1 MFCIF
6 LHVPALSLRH
16 TVRPLQG
23 GPRCPSLLRWAP
35 ATSPRHWCH
44 WCHVAPEFIN
54 RPNFQECGGHRW
66 SWRSPF
72 QSRMCSPKKNKPWKA
87 WILVGFKPNIL
98 AKLRQIKGV
107 KILQANPWYPN
118 LLCEKSALQIAELQL
133 YLMQLMSLI
142 IDSNCWCLFFPS
154 TGLLILQLQKIP
166 KIPFSPTRLHT
177 ATQPMGPAHGG
188 PGTLSWYAPRPL
200 AIGIPS
206 PINSSPPGR
215 VTQVLRHLAQHFLQ
229 LWPEM
234 PVLSTYIIYIY
245 TVYIYITPLIECVI
259 P

>member
-72 QSRMCSPKKNKPWKA
+72 QSRMCSPQKNKPWKA
-87 WILVGFKPNIL
+87 WILVGFKPDIL

-166 KIPFSPTRLHT
+166 KIHPYPDCPIFSHQTSYSN
-177 ATQPMGPAHGG
+177 PANG
-188 PGTLSWYAPRPL
+188 PRPWWPRNL
-200 AIGIPS
+200 VMICPETFGDRHSFTNQLLTARTS
-206 PINSSPPGR
+206 HTSSEALG
-215 VTQVLRHLAQHFLQ
+215 
-229 LWPEM
+229 
-234 PVLSTYIIYIY
+234 STFSTVMARNASSKYIL
-245 TVYIYITPLIECVI
+245 YIYI
-259 P
+259 